1 MSEDK
6 QDKPKIIVD
15 SDWKEQAER
24 EKEQL
29 AAESS
34 PPPGQREL
42 PPADFVTHC
51 ASLATQA
58 MIFMGA
64 IANPMTGQADIDFKQ
79 ARYVI
84 DTLDMLKEK
93 TKGNLKQDEAD
104 ALDSLLGELKVVW
117 VQAAKH
123 YGVDAGDPPSGD
135 AAK

>member
-1 MSEDK
+1 MSEENA
-6 QDKPKIIVD
+6 DKPKIIVD
-15 SDWKEQAER
+15 SDWKEQAAK
-24 EKEQL
+24 EKEEL
-29 AAESS
+29 AEKAKPEES
-34 PPPGQREL
+34 REL

-93 TKGNLKQDEAD
+93 TEGNLKQDEAD
-104 ALDSLLGELKVVW
+104 ALESIRGELKMIW

-123 YGVDAGDPPSGD
+123 YGVEDAEP
-135 AAK
+135 K